1 MPFQHRANAHAN
13 GLPTPSNGLATHPL
27 IPPWRWKPGVGM
39 RVQSPEGAAMGTTP
53 SLASATPYGAR
64 SERVR
69 RLGDSL
75 LKSPAYGHFRRQ
87 VLACGAR
94 LTDVAP

>member
-1 MPFQHRANAHAN
+1 
-13 GLPTPSNGLATHPL
+13 
-27 IPPWRWKPGVGM
+27 
-39 RVQSPEGAAMGTTP
+39 MGTTP